1 MLTNLYI
8 YANKSCPQMFYLNY
22 VLMKNLSI
30 VIGSLTADARDALA
44 GAIGGAILGSGAGS
58 VEAGRRPS

>member
-1 MLTNLYI
+1 
-8 YANKSCPQMFYLNY
+8 MFYLNY
-22 VLMKNLSI
+22 VLMINLSI